1 MTLESKKKW
10 ILPKNDKGSF
20 LERLLEGRDIS
31 NTEEFLNPDISI
43 LENFI
48 SLYDVELASKVI
60 LEAVKEGKKIRWTD
74 GLEAIWILLKNRF
87 KPLKKLIK
95 NEMD

>member
-31 NTEEFLNPDISI
+31 NTEEFLKPDISI
-43 LENFI
+43 LKNFD

-60 LEAVKEGKKIRWTD
+60 LEAVKERGRYIYM
-74 GLEAIWILLKNRF
+74 EILMQMVCVQQHYYGNSC
-87 KPLKKLIK
+87 IK
-95 NEMD
+95 TWQNF